1 MTTSHASL
9 SERAIRKIIDSDG
22 VTYGDEREH
31 LRYYEAHS
39 AIMTLQAYLLPVVCG
54 VVIIGFGRK
63 VLWPV
68 VTVFFAMQL
77 PVWFGIAYLKR
88 TRVAVYSN
96 ALRAR
101 GRFAIDMTTGSFF
114 AAAVIFRSRPAS
126 GGNGFVSGAIV
137 SGAIGAALSVMVMA
151 ARARR
156 ENRPVSSDD

>member
-1 MTTSHASL
+1 MTTLHASL

-22 VTYGDEREH
+22 VTYGDERER

-54 VVIIGFGRK
+54 VVIIGFGHK
-63 VLWPV
+63 VVWPV
-68 VTVFFAMQL
+68 TAVFFAMQV
-77 PVWFGIAYLKR
+77 PVRFGMAYLTR

-101 GRFAIDMTTGSFF
+101 GRIAIDILTGSFF
-114 AAAVIFRSRPAS
+114 AAAVIFRSRPGG
-126 GGNGFVSGAIV
+126 GGNGFVSRAIL
-137 SGAIGAALSVMVMA
+137 SGAIGAAFSVIVMA

-156 ENRPVSSDD
+156 ENAPVSEDE